1 MKEFEKQVQ
10 KVFGGYKTAVFEK
23 DVEAFLSHYAEDIHI
38 FDMWGKW
45 SYEGIQAWRGM
56 VTGWFGSLGDEKVV
70 VDFDDVQINGTDD
83 IAVAH
88 AYVTFKAL
96 SADGQELRSMNNRLT
111 LALKRTS
118 NGWKV
123 FHEHSSAPI
132 DGDTLM
138 VMLKQG

>member
-10 KVFGGYKTAVFEK
+10 KVFEGYKTAVFEK
-23 DVEAFLSHYAEDIHI
+23 DVEAFLSHYAEDIYI

-56 VTGWFGSLGDEKVV
+56 VTSWFGSLGDEEVV

-88 AYVTFKAL
+88 AYVTFKAI

-118 NGWKV
+118 KGWKV

-132 DGDTLM
+132 DGDTLI
-138 VMLKQG
+138 VMLKRA

>member
-1 MKEFEKQVQ
+1 MNEIEKQVQ
-10 KVFGGYKTAVFEK
+10 KVFEGYKTAVFEK
-23 DVEAFLSHYAEDIHI
+23 DVEAFLGHYTEDIHI

-45 SYEGIQAWRGM
+45 SYKGIQAWREM
-56 VTGWFGSLGDEKVV
+56 VTGWFGSLGDERVV
-70 VDFDDVQINGTDD
+70 VDFDDVQINCTDD

-96 SADGQELRSMNNRLT
+96 SSDGKELRSMNNRLT
-111 LALKRTS
+111 LALKRTN

-132 DGDTLM
+132 DGDTLQ
-138 VMLKQG
+138 VMLKRA